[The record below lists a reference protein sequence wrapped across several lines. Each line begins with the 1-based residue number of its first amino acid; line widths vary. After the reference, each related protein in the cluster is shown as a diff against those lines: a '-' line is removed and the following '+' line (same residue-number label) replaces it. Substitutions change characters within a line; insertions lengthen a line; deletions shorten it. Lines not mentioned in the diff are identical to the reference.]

1 VTPAFAD
8 ANHHPHLRIAE
19 GIDLEVDPGES
30 VTLTAD
36 VSDPDGDGVTVHWW
50 VYDEASTSR
59 GDVTASPAVG
69 TTTTVAV
76 PADGRSGDT
85 IHVIAEAVDD
95 APRPLKAYA
104 RVILTVR

>member
-1 VTPAFAD
+1 
-8 ANHHPHLRIAE
+8 
-19 GIDLEVDPGES
+19 
-30 VTLTAD
+30 
-36 VSDPDGDGVTVHWW
+36 
-50 VYDEASTSR
+50 
-59 GDVTASPAVG
+59 VG